1 VKLAPPFRAAAR
13 HAGGAA
19 LLLSLVLAGCATP
32 PTDPA
37 DRAVYEQNND
47 PLEPLNRKTLALNQ
61 FLDQILFRPIAKAYV
76 FAIPEPGRDS
86 VRHFLDNLKE
96 PTLFFNNALQGQF
109 KSAGITF
116 ARFLLNSSAGIGGLF
131 DVATISGIDRQNADF
146 GETLFVWGVNSGPY
160 LILPIFGPSNP
171 RDAIGQG
178 VDSYADPIT
187 ILANDHG
194 LTEVMTGRLIL
205 GGVNERAQVLDI
217 LDDLEKNSVDFYAE
231 LRSLSQ
237 QRRNAVLHHGTPPPA
252 TPNLYDDP
260 GQNTAP
266 AQAPGDKP
274 RTMLWSAPQTAAR

>member
-1 VKLAPPFRAAAR
+1 LAPPLRAAAR
-13 HAGGAA
+13 YAGGAA
-19 LLLSLVLAGCATP
+19 LLLSAVLTGCATP
-32 PTDPA
+32 PSDPA
-37 DRAVYEQNND
+37 ERAVYEQNND
-47 PLEPLNRKTLALNQ
+47 PLEPLNRKTLELNQ
-61 FLDQILFRPIAKAYV
+61 FLDKILFRPIAKAYV
-76 FAIPEPGRDS
+76 FTIPEPGRDS
-86 VRHFLDNLKE
+86 VHHFLDNLKE
-96 PTLFFNNALQGQF
+96 PTLFFNNVLQGRF

-146 GETLFVWGVNSGPY
+146 GETLFVWGVDSGPY

-187 ILANDHG
+187 IVANDHG

-205 GGVNERAQVLDI
+205 GGIDDRARVLDI

-237 QRRNAVLHHGTPPPA
+237 QRRNAELHHGEAPQTAPS
-252 TPNLYDDP
+252 LYNDP
-260 GQNTAP
+260 GQAP
-266 AQAPGDKP
+266 TPAPVTPSGDKP
-274 RTMLWSAPQTAAR
+274 RS